1 MSWTTALASVKQ
13 DIFIVSLV
21 CKQFRS
27 ASFESFGTILG
38 ERRFRLTET
47 GLQDLQD
54 ILKVKELVPWIKTL
68 TFGTAQ
74 LSQSR
79 TEYFFDPSHV
89 ERFPEIAQQAGA
101 LWSARSKYM
110 ARQQSVDYKSALS
123 QVLVAF
129 QNLRDARIVV
139 VDKADYLG
147 GWLTPELRRSAEI
160 YRNVVGPKWWTEP
173 YISRPRI
180 AGEVLE
186 AFVKAGLSLNDLKF
200 SLQTPILSCPL
211 PTSLHTLR
219 ITVCKDFFT
228 NDSHSTGVPSF
239 LIALE
244 RMTGL
249 KELAIHLDTTW
260 YKVSWYYYDTYD
272 EYMTENLVKA
282 LEKATRLRDVVFEGN
297 WTFIETCLIA
307 FVQRHASSLRNLTLY
322 NCVLRQDWDR
332 VLRAIADLTRGHLEH
347 LSVIYPLSAEVG
359 RPVVSEDYAATFV
372 NEWPQFSCATHIGPD
387 VLLQNDID
395 THGGITGGADVENV
409 LGVEED
415 GGEEDKD
422 VEEEIQASK
431 DVEDECLGMLCVQ
444 ANAESGM

>member
-1 MSWTTALASVKQ
+1 MSWTTAPASVKQ
-13 DIFIVSLV
+13 DICIASLV
-21 CKQFRS
+21 CKQLRS

-38 ERRFRLTET
+38 ERRFRLIET
-47 GLQDLQD
+47 GLRDLQD

-68 TFGTAQ
+68 TFGMAQ

-249 KELAIHLDTTW
+249 KELAIHLDTPW
-260 YKVSWYYYDTYD
+260 YTFSWDEYDTYD
-272 EYMTENLVKA
+272 EHMTENLVKA
-282 LEKATRLRDVVFEGN
+282 LEKATNLQDVAFEAG
-297 WTFIETCLIA
+297 WKFTETYLIA
-307 FVQRHASSLRNLTLY
+307 FVQHHASSLRNLTLY
-322 NCVLRQDWDR
+322 NCILHQDWVR
-332 VLRAIADLTRGHLEH
+332 VLRAIADLTRAHLEH
-347 LSVIYPLSAEVG
+347 LSVIYPRSAEVG
-359 RPVVSEDYAATFV
+359 RPVVSEDFAATLLC
-372 NEWPQFSCATHIGPD
+372 EWPQFSCATHIGPN
-387 VLLQNDID
+387 VLLQDDID
-395 THGGITGGADVENV
+395 TQSGIMGGADVENA

-431 DVEDECLGMLCVQ
+431 DVEDE
-444 ANAESGM
+444 

>member
-1 MSWTTALASVKQ
+1 MSWTTAPASVKQ
-13 DIFIVSLV
+13 DIRIVSLV

-160 YRNVVGPKWWTEP
+160 YRKVDSEWCAGP
-173 YISRPRI
+173 YISRPEI
-180 AGEVLE
+180 VGEVLE
-186 AFVKAGLSLNDLKF
+186 AFVKAGLSLSNLKF

-219 ITVCKDFFT
+219 ITVCNNFFAGT
-228 NDSHSTGVPSF
+228 SHGSGAPSF

-244 RMTGL
+244 GMTGL

-282 LEKATRLRDVVFEGN
+282 LEKATRLRDVAFEGN
-297 WTFIETCLIA
+297 WTFTETCFIA

-322 NCVLRQDWDR
+322 NCILRQDWVR
-332 VLRAIADLTRGHLEH
+332 VLRTIADLTRGHLEH

-372 NEWPQFSCATHIGPD
+372 SEWPQFSCTTHIGPD
-387 VLLQNDID
+387 VLLQDDID
-395 THGGITGGADVENV
+395 THGITGGAEVENA

-431 DVEDECLGMLCVQ
+431 DVEDE
-444 ANAESGM
+444 

>member
-1 MSWTTALASVKQ
+1 MSWPTAPASVKQ
-13 DIFIVSLV
+13 DICIVSLV

-79 TEYFFDPSHV
+79 TEDFFDPSHV

-101 LWSARSKYM
+101 LRSAWSKNM
-110 ARQQSVDYKSALS
+110 ARQQSVDYKSALP

-129 QNLRDARIVV
+129 RNLKDARIVV

-160 YRNVVGPKWWTEP
+160 YRKIDSEWWAGP
-173 YISRPRI
+173 YISRPEI
-180 AGEVLE
+180 VGEVLE
-186 AFVKAGLSLNDLKF
+186 SFVKAGLSLSDLKF

-219 ITVCKDFFT
+219 ITVCNNFFAGT
-228 NDSHSTGVPSF
+228 SHGSGAPSF

-244 RMTGL
+244 GMTGL

-322 NCVLRQDWDR
+322 NCVLRQDWVR

-347 LSVIYPLSAEVG
+347 LSVSYPLSAEVG
-359 RPVVSEDYAATFV
+359 RPVVSEDYAATLV
-372 NEWPQFSCATHIGPD
+372 SEWPQFSYATHIGPN
-387 VLLQNDID
+387 VLLQDDID
-395 THGGITGGADVENV
+395 TQSGIMGGADVENA

-415 GGEEDKD
+415 SGEEDDEEDKD
-422 VEEEIQASK
+422 VEEEMQASK
-431 DVEDECLGMLCVQ
+431 DVEDE
-444 ANAESGM
+444 